1 MHANPSILSGRAAGL
16 AAVFVAGIVLAGC
29 APANRDELAKEV
41 LAADPSFAA
50 VLERRRELANRI
62 DTYERELALKRSTVD
77 QTVNQLREDLA
88 ASTKAVR
95 AKTQETRAKLDPD
108 RRRLTQALAGAG
120 EALKAK
126 QLERAAIGHS
136 ISQLRK
142 SLENSNVAWT
152 DEERARQAASVD
164 EMVRD
169 ATRVDYELDALKA
182 HMRLLKIKLLL
193 VKL

>member
-16 AAVFVAGIVLAGC
+16 AAAFVAGIVLAGC

-41 LAADPSFAA
+41 LAADPSFAL

-77 QTVNQLREDLA
+77 QTIKQLREDLA

-95 AKTQETRAKLDPD
+95 AKTQETRAKLEPD
-108 RRRLTQALAGAG
+108 RRRLTLALAGAG

-126 QLERAAIGHS
+126 QLERAAIGRS

-152 DEERARQAASVD
+152 DEERTRQAASVD

-169 ATRVDYELDALKA
+169 ADRVDYELDALKA

>member
-1 MHANPSILSGRAAGL
+1 MHANPSILSGRATGL
-16 AAVFVAGIVLAGC
+16 AAAFVAGIVLAGC

-95 AKTQETRAKLDPD
+95 AKTQETRAKLEPD

-126 QLERAAIGHS
+126 QLERAAIGRS

-152 DEERARQAASVD
+152 DEERTRQAASVD

-169 ATRVDYELDALKA
+169 ADRVDYELDALKA